1 MKSAVQARGVRLVH
15 HIEQY
20 TGVDDALWRVREK
33 LRPDQ
38 RVQIIQAKDSLG
50 RVSAVDVVSPAAVP
64 PFPTSHM
71 DGFAVR
77 SEDIKGASQAAPVTL
92 RVTGEVRLGA
102 ETRRSVGNGEAFRV
116 ATGSRV
122 PSGAD
127 TVVPAEHARVD
138 GRVIVVTSAQESGR
152 WVYKAGADV
161 RKGERVLAKGDV
173 IRAQQMG
180 LMLGLGLT
188 RVRVRERPK
197 VAVIATGSELTD
209 ASSPRPGKV
218 RDSHS
223 PYVVSLVRA
232 LGAAP
237 VDMGIVKDDQPEV
250 TRTIRR
256 ALQRSDFVIT
266 LGGTSVGR
274 ADVVGEAI
282 LSMKPDLMIHGVK
295 MDRGRVAGVA
305 VVGGKPVLM
314 MPGPIQGA
322 MNAFVLFAVQIIGSL
337 EGSMGRRLELQCRL
351 GENWEARKRF
361 PDFTKVV
368 YVRLDSGH
376 GIAEPLVGET
386 ESIKVL
392 SEADGYVVVPE
403 SVTRLEKGS
412 TVVVKLLPGFSF
424 A

>member
-1 MKSAVQARGVRLVH
+1 LVR
-15 HIEQY
+15 HIEEY
-20 TGVDDALWRVREK
+20 TGVDDALRMLRKK
-33 LRPDQ
+33 LRPSQ
-38 RVQIIQAKDSLG
+38 KVQVIQTKDSPG

-77 SEDIKGASQAAPVTL
+77 SEDIRGASQSAPVTL
-92 RVTGEVRLGA
+92 RVTGEVRLGEEA
-102 ETRRSVGNGEAFRV
+102 RRLVRNGEAFRV

-122 PSGAD
+122 PSGTD

-138 GRVIVVTSAQESGR
+138 GSTIVVTSAQESGR
-152 WVYKAGADV
+152 WVYGSGADV
-161 RKGERVLAKGDV
+161 RKGERVLAKGEI
-173 IRAQQMG
+173 IRAQQIG

-188 RVRVRERPK
+188 RVRVREKPK

-218 RDSHS
+218 RNSHS
-223 PYVVSLVRA
+223 PYFVYLVRA

-250 TRTIRR
+250 ARTIRR

-274 ADVVGEAI
+274 ADVVGEAV
-282 LSMKPDLMIHGVK
+282 LSLEPDLMLHGIK

-305 VVGGKPVLM
+305 VVDGKPVLM

-322 MNAFVLFAVQIIGSL
+322 MNAFVLFAVQIIASL
-337 EGSMGRRLELQCRL
+337 EGSMGRGLELQCRL
-351 GENWEARKRF
+351 GESWKARKRF
-361 PDFTKVV
+361 PDFTKVM
-368 YVRLDSGH
+368 YVGLDSGH
-376 GIAEPLVGET
+376 EVAEPLEGET

-392 SEADGYVVVPE
+392 AEAAGYVVVPE
-403 SVTRLEKGS
+403 SVTYLEKGS
-412 TVVVKLLPGFSF
+412 IVVVKLLPGFSF